1 MMAARFRRRA
11 MNWAAHRILELVGI
25 AGAIAALSA
34 CVSNPMEQITR
45 RSSVGSGQA
54 ILVVGV
60 AHEDGVPYRGFTIA
74 LKEYSFSTE
83 KLFVNCFSYNR
94 WHSFGLPESAS
105 AKYFVYRVPAGI
117 YAVSFDVAPPP
128 NAPTFLVPAGQAVYV
143 GDLAHVGNG
152 RRMALRND
160 LPAAENAVAALL
172 PGDLPLVMAD
182 SAEKP
187 FHWTTGR
194 CGI

>member
-1 MMAARFRRRA
+1 
-11 MNWAAHRILELVGI
+11 MNWKHRTLRLVGV

-34 CVSNPMEQITR
+34 CMSNPVEQVTR

-60 AHEDGVPYRGFTIA
+60 AQDGVPSRGFSLA

-83 KLFVNCFSYNR
+83 KLFLNCFSYNR
-94 WHSFGLPESAS
+94 WHSVGLPESAS
-105 AKYFVYRVPAGI
+105 AKYFVYRVPAGV

-128 NAPTFLVPAGQAVYV
+128 NAPTFLVPAGRAVYV
-143 GDLAHVGNG
+143 GDLAHVGG
-152 RRMALRND
+152 SRWVALRND

-172 PGDLPLVMAD
+172 PDDLPLVMAD

-187 FHWTTGR
+187 IHWTEKQ
-194 CGI
+194 CDI